1 MHYERPIRISI
12 PMTYPES
19 SRIISPSTASRINT
33 LNSDSSRPGSSA
45 SSSSPPSRGLSPEM
59 DESYV
64 PYILIVAVGLF
75 ILHRTGRLDA
85 LLGRSPAP
93 KAPIPLPG
101 PSIPQ
106 AGVQAP
112 LQQSYFR
119 QPPDEVGSYYQM
131 GVRQL
136 AEIDSHTLAVASQ
149 RAARREANQQMDV
162 HLATEARERAAQ
174 LYYSPYVAQ
183 LRPLP
188 PGAQY
193 GEPIRPVP
201 AYSGPISVSPPLPTM
216 GPGPIDV
223 TPAAGPPPN
232 H

>member
-1 MHYERPIRISI
+1 
-12 PMTYPES
+12 
-19 SRIISPSTASRINT
+19 
-33 LNSDSSRPGSSA
+33 
-45 SSSSPPSRGLSPEM
+45 M

-64 PYILIVAVGLF
+64 PYIVIAAIALF
-75 ILHRTGRLDA
+75 ILHRTGRLAA
-85 LLGRSPAP
+85 LLGRSGAAKP
-93 KAPIPLPG
+93 PIALPG
-101 PSIPQ
+101 PVAPQ
-106 AGVQAP
+106 AIAQPPPV
-112 LQQSYFR
+112 QSYFR

-174 LYYSPYVAQ
+174 LYFSPYTAQ
-183 LRPLP
+183 LRQVS
-188 PGAQY
+188 PGALY
-193 GEPIRPVP
+193 GSPIQPVP
-201 AYSGPISVSPPLPTM
+201 GYTGPISVSPPLPTM